1 MIKINNEVINIDDLN
16 DESSNYIRTIF
27 KQLLDKQRLSLKAV
41 VESYNE
47 LFPEHQ
53 TTPQNISNKLTRDAM
68 KFRDVVELAEAAG
81 YDIKF
86 VSHKDKESDDE
97 PQREY
102 RDVERRRYTISSH
115 DDSLA
120 DAIFKGLE
128 TIKGVN
134 FKKIMVAGERALDAS
149 QWILS
154 FLNDGMSEL
163 EEMTVLMTAGEF
175 FNVIAKPADIWLDD
189 YGNTIKRKK

>member
-86 VSHKDKESDDE
+86 VSHKDKVSDDE
-97 PQREY
+97 PQMEY
-102 RDVERRRYTISSH
+102 RGVRKSYTIAAP

-134 FKKIMVAGERALDAS
+134 FPKILVAGERALEAS
-149 QWILS
+149 QWIQQYLD
-154 FLNDGMSEL
+154 DGMSEL
-163 EEMTVLMTAGEF
+163 EEMTVLMTSGQL
-175 FNVIAKPADIWLDD
+175 FNVIAKPADVWLSAD
-189 YGNTIKRKK
+189 GKPNKRWK